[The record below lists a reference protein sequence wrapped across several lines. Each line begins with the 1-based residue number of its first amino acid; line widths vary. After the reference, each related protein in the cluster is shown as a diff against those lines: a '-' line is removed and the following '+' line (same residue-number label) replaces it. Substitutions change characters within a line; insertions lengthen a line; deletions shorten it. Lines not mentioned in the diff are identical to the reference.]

1 MKEGLKLLR
10 KKPKNFMDCV
20 EYARMRFEKLF
31 NHDTRQLLHVY
42 PLDAKTKDG
51 NLFWSLPK
59 RAPVPIDFDKDNM
72 LHCTFVTS
80 MACLRATIFFEPIP
94 SDAPRSDDFRKTVG
108 EMASG
113 FKPDPFVPD
122 DAKTK
127 EIQASVQKE
136 AAEDEEEK
144 KEGEDKEEGEA
155 DVNEVEKLKAEFL
168 AIYHQLNDGAKQ
180 PIGGSE
186 WIQKNLIKSEEFEK
200 DNDANFHIDF
210 MYSMGNC
217 RASCYG
223 LEPMDWI
230 TVKLKAGRIVPAL
243 ATTTAAVSGMQ
254 TLELVKI
261 LKGCKKEDMRNIF
274 LNLAVP
280 IMQAG
285 EPGNVAKEKLLEGVE
300 VTLWDRWEVKDAKTM
315 TLQGLIKHIEETY
328 VGLEVRDVMKDGTP
342 IFFHA
347 IMSAPGK
354 EQERKK
360 VLETTLKK
368 LADSE
373 AEDAYVDL
381 AITCVRKDDE
391 AAQILQGVPPVR
403 IFF

>member
-1 MKEGLKLLR
+1 
-10 KKPKNFMDCV
+10 
-20 EYARMRFEKLF
+20 MRFEKLF
-31 NHDTRQLLHVY
+31 NHDIKQLLHVY

-59 RAPVPIDFDKDNM
+59 RPPVPIDFDKENM
-72 LHCTFVTS
+72 LHCTFITS
-80 MACLRATIFFEPIP
+80 MACLRATVFFVDIP
-94 SDAPRSDDFRKTVG
+94 SEAPRSDEFRKTVG

-122 DAKTK
+122 DAKAK
-127 EIQASVQKE
+127 EIQASVEKE
-136 AAEDEEEK
+136 STKNEEEK
-144 KEGEDKEEGEA
+144 KEEEAEEAKEDMPEA
-155 DVNEVEKLKAEFL
+155 DVDEVDKLKAEFL
-168 AIYHQLNDGAKQ
+168 AIYNQMNDGAKK
-180 PIGGSE
+180 PIGNQE
-186 WIQKNLIKSEEFEK
+186 WIEKNLIRGEEFEK

-217 RASCYG
+217 RASCYK

-261 LKGCKKEDMRNIF
+261 LKGCKKEDYRNIF

-285 EPGNVAKEKLLEGVE
+285 EPGDAPKEKLLEGVE
-300 VTLWDRWEVKDAKTM
+300 VTLWDRWEVKDAKNM
-315 TLQGLIKHIEETY
+315 PLQGLIKHIEETY
-328 VGLEVRDVMKDGTP
+328 AGLEVRDVMKGGTP

-347 IMSAPGK
+347 IMSAAGK
-354 EQERKK
+354 EQEKKK
-360 VLETTLKK
+360 VLETSIRK
-368 LADSE
+368 LAE
-373 AEDAYVDL
+373 CEPEDTYVDL

-391 AAQILQGVPPVR
+391 AA
-403 IFF
+403 

>member
-31 NHDTRQLLHVY
+31 NHDSKQLLHVY

-51 NLFWSLPK
+51 NPFWSLPK
-59 RAPVPIDFDKDNM
+59 RPPVPIEFDKDNM
-72 LHCTFVTS
+72 LHCTFITS
-80 MACLRATIFFEPIP
+80 MACLRANVFFEPIP

-113 FKPDPFVPD
+113 FKPDPFVAD
-122 DAKTK
+122 DAKAK
-127 EIQASVQKE
+127 EIQASVEKE
-136 AAEDEEEK
+136 ATKNEEEK
-144 KEGEDKEEGEA
+144 KEVEAEEAKEEEQDVGEI
-155 DVNEVEKLKAEFL
+155 EKLKSEFL
-168 AIYHQLNDGAKQ
+168 ALYHQLNDGAKQ
-180 PIGGSE
+180 PIGDAE
-186 WIQKNLIKSEEFEK
+186 WIEKNLIKSEEFEK

-254 TLELVKI
+254 ALELVKV

-285 EPGNVAKEKLLEGVE
+285 EPGDVMKEKLLEGVE
-300 VTLWDRWEVKDAKTM
+300 VTLWDRWEVKNAKTM
-315 TLQGLIKHIEETY
+315 TLQGLIKHVEDTY
-328 VGLEVRDVMKDGTP
+328 VGLEVRDVMKGGTP

-347 IMSAPGK
+347 IMSAAGK

-360 VLETTLKK
+360 VLETAIRK
-368 LADSE
+368 LADCE
-373 AEDAYVDL
+373 PEDAYVDL
-381 AITCVRKDDE
+381 GITCVRKGDE
-391 AAQILQGVPPVR
+391 AA
-403 IFF
+403 